1 MDEEGP
7 VWGWL
12 WMSLDEAEDG
22 MMVDGI
28 PVRVDPQ
35 VAMYAADSIV
45 DYVDSLWGKGLT
57 IRLSRGSC

>member
-1 MDEEGP
+1 
-7 VWGWL
+7 
-12 WMSLDEAEDG
+12 
-22 MMVDGI
+22 MVDGI

-57 IRLSRGSC
+57 IRLARGAC